1 MLPCFRE
8 GTVYTAPNLCLILLV
23 TRLSWAAATR
33 PSFEASDASIVA
45 ILALRMREGTGRPAS
60 FRLATGTS
68 SGQPRFSALVIM
80 TTHKSPCNSWS

>member
-33 PSFEASDASIVA
+33 PSFEVSDASIVA

-60 FRLATGTS
+60 FRLAAGTS
-68 SGQPRFSALVIM
+68 SGQPRFSTLVIM